1 MDTPEHGEGT
11 AEESNGADTSPEY
24 EKRLA
29 HFIALLEDDD
39 VSSRWKAAEVLGRI
53 GDPAATG
60 DLIDALW
67 DEDPRVRTKVVWA
80 LGRIGDDRAIPPLRR
95 LYRMESEEARED
107 IGEAIAAIGRS
118 RAGMRPDGPAGRR
131 GERDE

>member
-1 MDTPEHGEGT
+1 MDSSGQGEG
-11 AEESNGADTSPEY
+11 AAGESRRKDPSPEY
-24 EKRLA
+24 EERIA
-29 HFIALLEDDD
+29 HFIIHLQDDD
-39 VSSRWKAAEVLGRI
+39 VSSRWKAAEALGRI

-107 IGEAIAAIGRS
+107 ISEAIAAIGRS
-118 RAGMRPDGPAGRR
+118 RVKAGPDDPAGR
-131 GERDE
+131 

>member
-1 MDTPEHGEGT
+1 MDTTVPDEGT
-11 AEESNGADTSPEY
+11 AEESNGSDTLPEY
-24 EKRLA
+24 EGRLA
-29 HFIALLEDDD
+29 HFLALLQDDD
-39 VSSRWKAAEVLGRI
+39 VSSRWKAAEALGRI

-67 DEDPRVRTKVVWA
+67 DEDSRVRTKVVWA

-107 IGEAIAAIGRS
+107 IREAIAAIGRS
-118 RAGMRPDGPAGRR
+118 RSETEPDVPAG
-131 GERDE
+131 

>member
-1 MDTPEHGEGT
+1 MDTPDLGEEA
-11 AEESNGADTSPEY
+11 AEDTGMAGRSPEY
-24 EKRLA
+24 EERIA
-29 HFIALLEDDD
+29 HFITLLQDDD
-39 VSSRWKAAEVLGRI
+39 VSSRWKAAEALGRI

-107 IGEAIAAIGRS
+107 ISEAIAAIGRS
-118 RAGMRPDGPAGRR
+118 RAGAGPDDPAGR
-131 GERDE
+131 

>member
-1 MDTPEHGEGT
+1 MDTPGEREET
-11 AEESNGADTSPEY
+11 AEEKNRAARSPGY
-24 EKRLA
+24 EERLA

-39 VSSRWKAAEVLGRI
+39 VSSRWRAAETLGRI

-60 DLIDALW
+60 NLIDALW
-67 DEDPRVRTKVVWA
+67 DEDPRVRTKAVWA

-107 IGEAIAAIGRS
+107 ISDAIAVIGRR
-118 RAGMRPDGPAGRR
+118 RAGTGPGDFP
-131 GERDE
+131 ER